1 MTRKSSPTC
10 LPGARTARTRLLS
23 PRPSQ
28 HQRPLGPQKTKGRAS
43 SPLASVP
50 LASLLALGLLFLFVL
65 APALAQAAAPAAN
78 PSVPTL
84 TMQLSGG
91 QSEPT
96 KVAVAL
102 ELMFLFTVLSIAPSI
117 VLTMTSFTR
126 IIIVFHF
133 LRQAMGTPQM
143 PPNQILASLALFMTI
158 VIMGPVIKNV
168 NDEALQPYL
177 EERIGF
183 KEALDKAQLP
193 IRAFMFKHTREKDL
207 SIFYSISKE
216 ARPENKEQ
224 VSTML
229 LVAAYTISELKTG
242 FSIGFLI
249 YIPFL
254 ILDMVV
260 ASILLSMGMMML
272 PPAMVSLP
280 FKILLFIL
288 VDGWSLLIGS
298 VVNSFG

>member
-1 MTRKSSPTC
+1 MISAMGRFCSHLAS
-10 LPGARTARTRLLS
+10 AA
-23 PRPSQ
+23 
-28 HQRPLGPQKTKGRAS
+28 RAS
-43 SPLASVP
+43 LPV
-50 LASLLALGLLFLFVL
+50 LLLLTLVVL
-65 APALAQAAAPAAN
+65 LPALAQAAAPA
-78 PSVPTL
+78 PSHATSGPNAPSL
-84 TMQLSGG
+84 TMQLSAG
-91 QSEPT
+91 QTEPA
-96 KVAVAL
+96 KVSVML

-117 VLTMTSFTR
+117 VLTMTSYTR

-143 PPNQILASLALFMTI
+143 PPAQIMASLALFMTI

-183 KEALDKAQLP
+183 KEALDKAQVP

-207 SIFYSISKE
+207 SIFYSITKE
-216 ARPENKEQ
+216 QQPENKEQ
-224 VSTML
+224 VSTIM

-272 PPAMVSLP
+272 PPATVALP

-298 VVNSFG
+298 LVNSFG

>member
-1 MTRKSSPTC
+1 MTD
-10 LPGARTARTRLLS
+10 
-23 PRPSQ
+23 RPSS
-28 HQRPLGPQKTKGRAS
+28 LRAS
-43 SPLASVP
+43 VL
-50 LASLLALGLLFLFVL
+50 LASLVVFAALLAFL
-65 APALAQAAAPAAN
+65 PAAMAAAPAPAAAAN
-78 PSVPTL
+78 TPTL
-84 TMQLSGG
+84 TMQLSAG
-91 QSEPT
+91 QSEPG
-96 KVAVAL
+96 KVSVAL

-117 VLTMTSFTR
+117 VLTMTSYTR

-143 PPNQILASLALFMTI
+143 PPAQIMASLALFMTI
-158 VIMGPVIKNV
+158 VIMTPVLKAV
-168 NDEALQPYL
+168 NNDALQPYM

-183 KEALDKAQLP
+183 KEALDKAQVP

-207 SIFYSISKE
+207 SIFYAITKE
-216 ARPENKEQ
+216 ARPENQEQ
-224 VSTML
+224 VPTIM

-272 PPAMVSLP
+272 PPATVALP

-298 VVNSFG
+298 LVNSFG

>member
-1 MTRKSSPTC
+1 MTALT
-10 LPGARTARTRLLS
+10 TARIFSLRENVIRISLSFLL
-23 PRPSQ
+23 
-28 HQRPLGPQKTKGRAS
+28 LLT
-43 SPLASVP
+43 LLV
-50 LASLLALGLLFLFVL
+50 SL
-65 APALAQAAAPAAN
+65 PTLAQAAAAPGQSAAGPAA
-78 PSVPTL
+78 PTL
-84 TMQLSGG
+84 TMQLSAG
-91 QSEPT
+91 QTEPGR
-96 KVAVAL
+96 VSVAL

-117 VLTMTSFTR
+117 VLTMTSYTR

-143 PPNQILASLALFMTI
+143 PPAQIMASLALFMTI
-158 VIMGPVIKNV
+158 VIMGPVIRNV
-168 NDEALQPYL
+168 NDQALQPYL
-177 EERIGF
+177 EERISF
-183 KEALDKAQLP
+183 KEALEKAQVP

-207 SIFYSISKE
+207 SIFYSITKE
-216 ARPENKEQ
+216 PRPENKEQ
-224 VSTML
+224 VSTIM

-272 PPAMVSLP
+272 PPATVALP

-298 VVNSFG
+298 LVNSFN